1 MSYPKSFTN
10 GSNEAGNIIIFS
22 PNIIK
27 RGQAMTKETWY
38 SLTLKEQLSNIHG
51 EVKRLIRTRNNY
63 QSGKSSQDHSAA
75 YLKKIHDLIEITC
88 EDPKN
93 IRRRP
98 ELSAEERELLSWVN
112 HEVDD
117 DYILR
122 YWEQYTR
129 AIS

>member
-1 MSYPKSFTN
+1 
-10 GSNEAGNIIIFS
+10 
-22 PNIIK
+22 
-27 RGQAMTKETWY
+27 MTKETWY

-51 EVKRLIRTRNNY
+51 EVKRLIRARNNY
-63 QSGKSSQDHSAA
+63 LSGRSSQDYSET

-98 ELSAEERELLSWVN
+98 ELAAEEDELSAWLN
-112 HEVDD
+112 QEFED

-122 YWEQYTR
+122 YWEQYTK

>member
-1 MSYPKSFTN
+1 MDKIEKNDMTN
-10 GSNEAGNIIIFS
+10 EIWF
-22 PNIIK
+22 
-27 RGQAMTKETWY
+27 

-51 EVKRLIRTRNNY
+51 EVTRLIRARNNY
-63 QSGKSSQDHSAA
+63 LSGKSSQDYSES

-93 IRRRP
+93 KRRQP
-98 ELSAEERELLSWVN
+98 ELSAEENELRAWMN
-112 HEVDD
+112 QEVDD

-122 YWEQYTR
+122 YWEQYTK